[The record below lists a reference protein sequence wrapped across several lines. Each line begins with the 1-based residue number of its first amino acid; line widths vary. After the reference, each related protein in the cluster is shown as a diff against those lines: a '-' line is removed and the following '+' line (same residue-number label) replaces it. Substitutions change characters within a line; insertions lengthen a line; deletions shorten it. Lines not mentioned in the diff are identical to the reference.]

1 MNKEYLIAP
10 DGQRFS
16 TAITVI
22 GILAIIHAVA
32 GILRAVQWFDIGSD
46 LMGQGLLLVPLVG
59 VIAIGRGV
67 FVTTIALL
75 FLVFACGLFLQQ
87 SWARWLGIV
96 LAFTNLLLVLSLLIQ
111 GESLARALPWVV
123 VPAVILIYLTSAM
136 DSSAVGDR

>member
-1 MNKEYLIAP
+1 
-10 DGQRFS
+10 
-16 TAITVI
+16 
-22 GILAIIHAVA
+22 
-32 GILRAVQWFDIGSD
+32 
-46 LMGQGLLLVPLVG
+46 MGQGLLLVPLVG
-59 VIAIGRGV
+59 VIAIARGV
-67 FVTTIALL
+67 FVATIALL

-87 SWARWLGIV
+87 SWAIWLGIV